1 MKVRELIEMLK
12 VYNQEQ
18 EITNEQNQPFVHIR
32 STQDGDTILSTTEP
46 IGVCKRTGMQVYP
59 SVVDG
64 YLAFSP
70 ELDEDLF
77 GIEFTKTE
85 NNERE

>member
-12 VYNQEQ
+12 MYNQEQ
-18 EITNEQNQPFVHIR
+18 EITNEQNEPFVHIR
-32 STQDGDTILSTTEP
+32 NTQDGDTILSTTKP
-46 IGVCKRTGMQVYP
+46 IGECKRTGMKVYP

-64 YLAFSP
+64 YSAFSP

-77 GIEFTKTE
+77 GFEFTITE
-85 NNERE
+85 NLLK